1 MMDFFYSYFSIKQ
14 TITTSTTTATT
25 TTTTAA
31 TTTSTTATTTE
42 ALPGVWGNRG
52 IRPFIYGEQGNK
64 SLKLKGT
71 GEQTKTILENRE
83 NRKLKF

>member
-1 MMDFFYSYFSIKQ
+1 MRPGTQDSASPR
-14 TITTSTTTATT
+14 TLTTTTSTTTATT

-52 IRPFIYGEQGNK
+52 IRPFI
-64 SLKLKGT
+64 
-71 GEQTKTILENRE
+71 
-83 NRKLKF
+83 